1 MIKLKILSCCNFY
14 ESSFIKA
21 CFFTFSA
28 RTSGCG
34 LALNEPQIGVKGD
47 QFHSIFV
54 GIDLFKVKHPV
65 SLKVVKNE
73 ICKN

>member
-14 ESSFIKA
+14 ENAFKIA
-21 CFFTFSA
+21 WFFTFSA
-28 RTSGCG
+28 KTSGCG
-34 LALNEPQIGVKGD
+34 IALNEPQIGVKND

-65 SLKVVKNE
+65 SLKVVK
-73 ICKN
+73 K